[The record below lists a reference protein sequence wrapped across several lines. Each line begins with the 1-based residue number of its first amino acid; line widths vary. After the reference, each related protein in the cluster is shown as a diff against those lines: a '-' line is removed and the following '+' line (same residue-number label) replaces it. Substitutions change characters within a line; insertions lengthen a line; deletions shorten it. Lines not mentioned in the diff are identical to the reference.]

1 MRYARRMDRCTFCGS
16 DAVDRAF
23 IAHAPSSSAA
33 ICETCLA
40 VAFRRLEY
48 KKGLRPSPGVARLI
62 GASSM
67 WPGERRLRQF
77 NYAYARGR
85 ATLNKRMRSVRRG
98 TAPGRPAEP
107 VALSVMFVQRVHPL
121 AQFEK
126 RCAMCSRRE
135 QLIPSP
141 KGARICEPCV
151 ESWTRTL
158 LG

>member
-1 MRYARRMDRCTFCGS
+1 MDRCTFCGS
-16 DAVDRAF
+16 DASDRAF
-23 IAHAPSSSAA
+23 IARAPSSSAA
-33 ICETCLA
+33 ICGSCLA
-40 VAFRRLEY
+40 VAFRALEY
-48 KKGLRPSPGVARLI
+48 KKGLLPSPGVARLI

-77 NYAYARGR
+77 NHAYARF
-85 ATLNKRMRSVRRG
+85 TQRRNR
-98 TAPGRPAEP
+98 PRPAAAP
-107 VALSVMFVQRVHPL
+107 VSVMYEPHVHPL

-126 RCAMCSRRE
+126 RCAMCARRE
-135 QLIPSP
+135 MLIPTP

>member
-1 MRYARRMDRCTFCGS
+1 MDRCTFCGS

-23 IAHAPSSSAA
+23 IARAPSSNAA

-40 VAFRRLEY
+40 VAFRKLEY
-48 KKGLRPSPGVARLI
+48 KKGLPPSPGVARLI

-77 NYAYARGR
+77 NHAYARFTQRRPRQRPVR
-85 ATLNKRMRSVRRG
+85 A
-98 TAPGRPAEP
+98 P
-107 VALSVMFVQRVHPL
+107 LSVIFVQQVHPL

-126 RCAMCSRRE
+126 RCAMCAGRE
-135 QLIPSP
+135 QLIPTP

>member
-1 MRYARRMDRCTFCGS
+1 MDRCTFCGS

-23 IAHAPSSSAA
+23 IASAPSSSAA

-48 KKGLRPSPGVARLI
+48 EKGLAPSPGVARLI
-62 GASSM
+62 GASNM

-77 NYAYARGR
+77 NHAYARGR
-85 ATLNKRMRSVRRG
+85 AAVNKRLSSVRRR
-98 TAPGRPAEP
+98 TAPGGSPAP
-107 VALSVMFVQRVHPL
+107 MRMSVTFVQHVHPL

-126 RCAMCSRRE
+126 RCAMCSGRE
-135 QLIPSP
+135 LLIPSP

>member
-1 MRYARRMDRCTFCGS
+1 MDRCTFCGS
-16 DAVDRAF
+16 NAVDRAF
-23 IAHAPSSSAA
+23 IARAPSSSAA

-48 KKGLRPSPGVARLI
+48 DKGLVPSPGVARLI
-62 GASSM
+62 GAASM
-67 WPGERRLRQF
+67 WPGERRLRQL
-77 NYAYARGR
+77 NHAVARAR
-85 ATLNKRMRSVRRG
+85 AAVSERWLSARRG
-98 TAPGRPAEP
+98 AAQEAKPITP
-107 VALSVMFVQRVHPL
+107 SVMFVQHVHPL

-126 RCAMCSRRE
+126 RCAMCSGRE

-141 KGARICEPCV
+141 KGARICEACV